1 MPTCLSFF
9 ASERYAF
16 WKKLLAFQYFLIA
29 SILVAAPVSAAS
41 LTLSQALQRP
51 DYVLLMRHANA
62 PGVGDPPG
70 YTLRNCQTQRNL
82 GERGK
87 QQAQQI
93 GDWLRA
99 QGVQSAQV
107 VASPWCRCMDTGTG
121 LNFGSVTAEP
131 SLGSFFND
139 SASSTS
145 QTRQLEKFIA
155 NTLPHKQGKALILIT
170 HQVNILEYS
179 GEDVSSGDMIL
190 VKVDRQGKVLST
202 RRYSGSIAQ

>member
-1 MPTCLSFF
+1 MPTCPSLF
-9 ASERYAF
+9 AGERYAF

-51 DYVLLMRHANA
+51 DHVLLMRHANA

-70 YTLRNCQTQRNL
+70 YTLGNCQTQRNL

-121 LNFGSVTAEP
+121 LNFGAITAEA

-145 QTRQLEKFIA
+145 QTRQLEKFVA
-155 NTLPHKQGKALILIT
+155 NTLPHKQGKALILVT